1 MNPALTKTMRHIDS
15 FIERICTFFYN
26 LCGIGIFFM
35 MAITCIDVGMRFF
48 AQSPLGGSIELTE
61 LTMFLILFF
70 GLGKIQLS
78 ESHIAVDLLTDK
90 LSPRAGERVFMFVS
104 LLTAL
109 LAVLMSRYLFLSF
122 LDKMQSGEYT
132 PALFLKLSVF
142 IVFGLAGALVFTLA
156 ALRNI
161 VTHIGKMKS
170 LGISMFPSFLA
181 AVLVAMLPLLLHD
194 TEFSYDYAKV
204 GFFSI
209 ALLITLILLRVSIA
223 GAMCITGI
231 VGLMIISL
239 TPEQGLNVL
248 LSMPASTMNYS
259 YSVIPMFVLMG
270 EFVLHAKI
278 GEALFASCSL
288 WLGHYPGGLAIAGL
302 SGCAGFSAIC
312 GDSLATA
319 LTMTSVALPE
329 MKRYRY
335 NSAFSSA
342 CLAAGG
348 TLGILIP
355 PSVGFIF
362 YAIVTE
368 QSIGRLFLAG
378 FLPGFTL
385 LILFCIMTG
394 IIAIRHP
401 ELAPR
406 GNPVPLKEK
415 IRSLY
420 QLIPMLGLIVF
431 MLGGMFG
438 GIFSPTEAGAV
449 GAGGTFLYALCRR
462 SLSWKA
468 FISSLFH
475 SADICVKCTFILLGV
490 SILGAFLATTQLP
503 FMLADM
509 VTEMHANRYVVL
521 ACIVLMY
528 IGLGCLF
535 NVVPMILPT
544 LPAIFPT
551 VQACGFDPIWFGVIT
566 VLLMEMGQI
575 TPPVGIIVF
584 AISGME
590 GAAPMN
596 LIFRHVMPYILCIL
610 ICVVI
615 MTIFPEIVL
624 YLPEKL
630 M

>member
-1 MNPALTKTMRHIDS
+1 MVHNVDNA
-15 FIERICTFFYN
+15 IERLCSFLYR
-26 LCGIGIFFM
+26 LCGIAIFFM
-35 MAITCIDVGMRFF
+35 MAITCLDVGMRFF

-61 LTMFLILFF
+61 ITMFLILFF
-70 GLGKIQLS
+70 GLAKIQFS
-78 ESHIAVDLLTDK
+78 ESHISVDLMVDK
-90 LSPRAGERVFMFVS
+90 LPLRAREGISLFVS
-104 LLTAL
+104 LLTAM
-109 LAVLMSRYLFLSF
+109 LAVLMVWYMSLSF
-122 LDKMQSGEYT
+122 LDKLETGEYT
-132 PALFLKLSVF
+132 PALFLKLSIF
-142 IVFGLAGALVFTLA
+142 IGFGILGCAAFTLA
-156 ALRNI
+156 AFRNI
-161 VTHIGKMKS
+161 CMHLSAMRSDKALILLALV
-170 LGISMFPSFLA
+170 A
-181 AVLVAMLPLLLHD
+181 AVLFAAVPFSLHD

-204 GFFSI
+204 GFLCI
-209 ALLITLILLRVSIA
+209 GILIFLILLKISIA
-223 GAMCITGI
+223 AAMCITGI
-231 VGLMIISL
+231 IGLMIISL
-239 TPEQGLNVL
+239 TPLQGLNVL
-248 LSMPASTMNYS
+248 LSMPSSTMNYS

-278 GEALFASCSL
+278 GEALFSACSL
-288 WLGHYPGGLAIAGL
+288 WLGQYPGGLAIAGL

-329 MKRYRY
+329 MKRYKY

-385 LILFCIMTG
+385 LLLFCIMTC
-394 IIAIRHP
+394 IISIRHP
-401 ELAPR
+401 ELAPKR
-406 GNPVPLKEK
+406 APVPLKEK
-415 IRSLY
+415 VRSLY
-420 QLIPMLGLIVF
+420 QLIPMIGLIVF

-449 GAGGTFLYALCRR
+449 GAGGTFIYALCRR
-462 SLSWKA
+462 SLSWKN
-468 FISSLFH
+468 FTDSLFH
-475 SADICVKCTFILLGV
+475 AADICVKCTFILLGV
-490 SILGAFLATTQLP
+490 SVLGAFLATTQLP

-509 VTEMHANRYVVL
+509 VTEMNTNRYVVL
-521 ACIVLMY
+521 AGIVLMY

-535 NVVPMILPT
+535 NVVPMILLT

-590 GAAPMN
+590 GAAPMGM
-596 LIFRHVMPYILCIL
+596 IFRHVMPYIFCIL

-615 MTIFPEIVL
+615 MAIFPEIVL
-624 YLPEKL
+624 YLPDKL